1 MILKSDTRHLT
12 PSRYRPGVGIML
24 LNKNREVFVGQ
35 RADKIAD
42 AWQMPQG
49 GIDDG
54 ENPSDAVWRELRE
67 EVGTGKADIIA
78 ESKDWLYY
86 DLPSDLQKK
95 LWGGKYIGQR
105 QKWFAMRFT
114 GVDADIKIDADAKP
128 EFITWQWAQP
138 NQLLDLIVPF
148 KRDVYARVLQE
159 FKNLLS

>member
-1 MILKSDTRHLT
+1 MPNSKL
-12 PSRYRPGVGIML
+12 YRAGVGIML
-24 LNKNREVFVGQ
+24 LNNSNKVFVGQ

-54 ENPSDAVWRELRE
+54 ENPSDAVWRELLE
-67 EVGTGKADIIA
+67 EVGTDRAEIIA
-78 ESKDWLYY
+78 ESQDWLQY
-86 DLPSDLQKK
+86 DLPPDLQKK
-95 LWGGKYIGQR
+95 LWGGKYLGQR

-128 EFITWQWAQP
+128 EFVTWQWTRP

-148 KRDVYARVLQE
+148 KRDVYAQVLQE
-159 FKNLLS
+159 FADILR